1 MGWIIQR
8 VDRCFLKLRLANG
21 VLTLGAVVFI
31 LYLVSILPQTIPIQL
46 SPIENQFLGEYRIGN
61 YGNKL
66 GLFFLPALGVSF
78 SLLFPRDWPAKA
90 YGRYSEKSFLLQLL
104 VLLTWGLFWVVCF
117 YYLLVLVQWR

>member
-66 GLFFLPALGVSF
+66 GLFFLAGV
-78 SLLFPRDWPAKA
+78 R
-90 YGRYSEKSFLLQLL
+90 R
-104 VLLTWGLFWVVCF
+104 
-117 YYLLVLVQWR
+117 